1 LERLILFFL
10 SKQASILFGNLL
22 KTELRVTQKGNWS
35 NHVMAR
41 GWESKSIEQQQ
52 AETLDERNAP
62 RPRLSAAEQ
71 KRNRRRETLLLARKG
86 LAAQLDSAQSPR
98 HRQMLEH
105 SLAELD
111 KQLSSFDGLTES
123 PAPK

>member
-1 LERLILFFL
+1 
-10 SKQASILFGNLL
+10 
-22 KTELRVTQKGNWS
+22 
-35 NHVMAR
+35 MAR

-52 AETLDERNAP
+52 ADALEERGAL

-71 KRNRRRETLLLARKG
+71 KRNRQRDSLLLARKR
-86 LAAQLDSAQSPR
+86 LADELNSATHPER
-98 HRQMLEH
+98 RQMLEQ

-111 KQLSSFDGLTES
+111 KQLSSFDSLTNP